1 MTQRE
6 QQVLAMIGRGYS
18 IPKIAE
24 KLFRSQKT
32 IETHRQSLGRKLGAS
47 NRVEL
52 ARIAIQVGLAP
63 LDVAG
68 TRGSELHHDV
78 RQQLGVDAHAA
89 GVVSAIESA
98 CASVV
103 DLAYGQ
109 ALCESLTS
117 SLGVTGAALMQWDDE
132 GVAVRS
138 LAWWYRG
145 AWVDEATIEVAG
157 TACETYFAQDVFRID
172 HHEGCGCPGL
182 TDSEAMGI
190 RGCMGCRLDDPLT
203 QESVGVLMVFS
214 DQSAD
219 FEPVVETAMRVCA
232 VRASGELSR
241 VRLIDSLQR
250 SVESLEERLAV
261 LEGDDD
267 DSSE

>member
-1 MTQRE
+1 
-6 QQVLAMIGRGYS
+6 MIGRGYS

-63 LDVAG
+63 LDLAG
-68 TRGSELHHDV
+68 GRGTAMQHDARQRLGADV
-78 RQQLGVDAHAA
+78 RAA
-89 GVVSAIESA
+89 EVVSAIESA

-109 ALCESLTS
+109 ALCESLSS

-132 GVAVRS
+132 CVAMRS
-138 LAWWYRG
+138 FVWGYRG
-145 AWVDEATIEVAG
+145 AWLDEATIEVAG
-157 TACETYFAQDVFRID
+157 TAGETHFAQDFFRID
-172 HHEGCGCPGL
+172 HHQEPGCLGL
-182 TDSEAMGI
+182 AGAEAMGI
-190 RGCMGCRLDDPLT
+190 RGCIGCRLDDPLT
-203 QESVGVLMVFS
+203 QEPVGVLMVFS
-214 DQSAD
+214 DESAE

-232 VRASGELSR
+232 VRASAELSR

-250 SVESLEERLAV
+250 SVESLEERLAI
-261 LEGDDD
+261 LEGDDTA
-267 DSSE
+267 E